1 MGKMKAGILG
11 FRVLEC
17 HDLLGIGGIG
27 KNSIHG
33 RVASTIPT
41 RRVCAFA
48 VRVSMQRHHMLCQL
62 VSIVAKELL
71 NGQRVVV
78 VQRWRFPACC
88 ERRIIFPAVPV
99 ANRSQVLSAF
109 FGFQVLSNYNTDF
122 LPFHTYPAVSTR
134 GTRRSFLSFEFHALG
149 RSRTPS
155 PFTSPGQPL
164 PPSGEQRW

>member
-1 MGKMKAGILG
+1 MLVFFRNLTGKLSVMGKMKAGILG

-17 HDLLGIGGIG
+17 YNLLGIG

-48 VRVSMQRHHMLCQL
+48 VRVSMQRHHMLCRL
-62 VSIVAKELL
+62 MSIVAKELL

-88 ERRIIFPAVPV
+88 ERRIIFPAVLV
-99 ANRSQVLSAF
+99 AK
-109 FGFQVLSNYNTDF
+109 
-122 LPFHTYPAVSTR
+122 PK
-134 GTRRSFLSFEFHALG
+134 
-149 RSRTPS
+149 PS
-155 PFTSPGQPL
+155 PLYLLWFSSSVQL
-164 PPSGEQRW
+164 QH